1 MTFGFVKDR
10 NAAKARVEHGVA
22 LPRKSSKTPKRQV
35 DKNYIG
41 VTAKIFSVLEYFINQ
56 GAKQQ
61 AISFQEL
68 STNLP
73 FARTTVHR
81 ILYSLE
87 KLGYIEKADSKAYYR
102 LGSKFFELTE
112 PAVHFRRL
120 QSLAKAVMLDLLVRF
135 SETVN
140 LGVLDSGQVA
150 YIEVVQSP
158 SALRI
163 AANPGDR
170 NPVHSTALGKV
181 ILAYLSKEEVESIIE
196 EHPLIRMTPK
206 TITQKAHLLEHLAS
220 VREQGVAFD
229 LVENV
234 DGVVCVAAP
243 VFDKHGRVVAGVS
256 VSGPASRMEAK
267 LSSIREDIR
276 SAGLKI
282 SRMLGPLSLAE
293 ASPVKTAHAADDSSP
308 GC

>member
-1 MTFGFVKDR
+1 MKLR
-10 NAAKARVEHGVA
+10 SQN
-22 LPRKSSKTPKRQV
+22 PKRKQV

-41 VTAKIFSVLEYFINQ
+41 VTAKIFSLLEYFIKE

-61 AISFQEL
+61 AISFQEI
-68 STNLP
+68 SSALP

-87 KLGYIEKADSKAYYR
+87 KLGYVEKADAKAHYR

-120 QSLAKAVMLDLLVRF
+120 QSLAKAVMIDLLVRY

-140 LGVLDSGQVA
+140 LGVLDDGQVA
-150 YIEVVQSP
+150 YVEVLQSP

-181 ILAYLSKEEVESIIE
+181 ILAFLPEGEVESSLE
-196 EHPLIRMTPK
+196 EHPLIKMTPK
-206 TITQKAHLLEHLAS
+206 TITQKAHLIEHLAA

-229 LVENV
+229 LGENV
-234 DGVVCVAAP
+234 EGVVCVAAP
-243 VFDKHGRVVAGVS
+243 IFDQRGRIVAGVS
-256 VSGPASRMEAK
+256 VSGPTSRMESK
-267 LSSIREDIR
+267 LSGIRDDVR

-282 SRMLGPLSLAE
+282 SRMLGPLTATDGTAAKMAHRSVDESLLRL
-293 ASPVKTAHAADDSSP
+293 STSGTNPR
-308 GC
+308 G

>member
-1 MTFGFVKDR
+1 VKKQLR
-10 NAAKARVEHGVA
+10 
-22 LPRKSSKTPKRQV
+22 SPKRKQA

-41 VTAKIFSVLEYFINQ
+41 VTAKIFALLEYFIEQ

-61 AISFQEL
+61 PISFLEI
-68 STNLP
+68 SSALP

-87 KLGYIEKADSKAYYR
+87 KLGYVEKAEVKAHYR
-102 LGSKFFELTE
+102 LGPKFFELTE

-120 QSLAKAVMLDLLVRF
+120 QSVAKAVMMDLLVRY

-140 LGVLDSGQVA
+140 LGVLDEGQVA
-150 YIEVVQSP
+150 YIEVLQSP

-181 ILAYLSKEEVESIIE
+181 ILAYLPDEEVETIIE
-196 EHPLIRMTPK
+196 RHPMIRMTPK
-206 TITQKAHLLEHLAS
+206 TITQKAHFIQHLAS

-229 LVENV
+229 VGENV

-243 VFDKHGRVVAGVS
+243 IFDQHGRVVAGLS
-256 VSGPASRMEAK
+256 LSGPASRMEAK
-267 LSSIREDIR
+267 LSPVRDDVR
-276 SAGLKI
+276 NAGLKV
-282 SRMLGPLSLAE
+282 SRMLGPFSLREEKSGKGLSPAIGESLSPLP
-293 ASPVKTAHAADDSSP
+293 ASGANLH
-308 GC
+308 

>member
-1 MTFGFVKDR
+1 
-10 NAAKARVEHGVA
+10 
-22 LPRKSSKTPKRQV
+22 LPRKLSKAPKRGQV

-41 VTAKIFSVLEYFINQ
+41 VTAKIFSLLEYFIKE

-61 AISFQEL
+61 AISFLEL
-68 STNLP
+68 STALP

-87 KLGYIEKADSKAYYR
+87 KLGYVEKADIKAHYR
-102 LGSKFFELTE
+102 LGPKFFELTE

-120 QSLAKAVMLDLLVRF
+120 QSLAKAVMTDLLVRY

-140 LGVLDSGQVA
+140 LGVLDNGQVA
-150 YIEVVQSP
+150 YIEVLQSP

-163 AANPGDR
+163 AATPGDR

-181 ILAYLSKEEVESIIE
+181 ILAYLPNEEMEAIVER
-196 EHPLIRMTPK
+196 HPLIRMTSK
-206 TITQKAHLLEHLAS
+206 TITQKAHYIEHLAA

-229 LVENV
+229 LGENV
-234 DGVVCVAAP
+234 EGVVCAGAP
-243 VFDKHGRVVAGVS
+243 IFDQHGRVVAGLS
-256 VSGPASRMEAK
+256 VSGPASRMESK
-267 LSSIREDIR
+267 LSSIREDVR
-276 SAGLKI
+276 LASLKI

-293 ASPVKTAHAADDSSP
+293 SSSGKAQATLQTALPAGSPK
-308 GC
+308 

>member
-1 MTFGFVKDR
+1 MPGKPS
-10 NAAKARVEHGVA
+10 K
-22 LPRKSSKTPKRQV
+22 LPNRGQV

-41 VTAKIFSVLEYFINQ
+41 VTAKIFSVLEYFIKE

-68 STNLP
+68 STALP

-87 KLGYIEKADSKAYYR
+87 KLGYVEKADVKAHYR
-102 LGSKFFELTE
+102 LGPKFFELTE

-120 QSLAKAVMLDLLVRF
+120 QSLAKAVMTDLLVRY

-140 LGVLDSGQVA
+140 LGVLDDGQVA
-150 YIEVVQSP
+150 YIDVLQSP

-163 AANPGDR
+163 AATPGDR

-181 ILAYLSKEEVESIIE
+181 ILAYLPNEEVEALVE
-196 EHPLIRMTPK
+196 QNPMIRMTSK
-206 TITQKAHLLEHLAS
+206 TITQKAHYLEHLAA

-229 LVENV
+229 LGENV
-234 DGVVCVAAP
+234 EGVVCVAAP
-243 VFDKHGRVVAGVS
+243 IFDQHGRVVAGLS
-256 VSGPASRMEAK
+256 VSGPASRMESK
-267 LSSIREDIR
+267 LSSIREDVR
-276 SAGLKI
+276 LAGLKI
-282 SRMLGPLSLAE
+282 SRMLGPLSLAKSSSGK
-293 ASPVKTAHAADDSSP
+293 AQAALQTALPAGSPK
-308 GC
+308 

>member
-1 MTFGFVKDR
+1 VTV
-10 NAAKARVEHGVA
+10 
-22 LPRKSSKTPKRQV
+22 PRKSSKTPRRGQV

-41 VTAKIFSVLEYFINQ
+41 VTAKIFSVLEYFIKE

-87 KLGYIEKADSKAYYR
+87 KLGYVEKGDSKAHYR
-102 LGSKFFELTE
+102 LGCRFFELTE

-140 LGVLDSGQVA
+140 LGVLDDGQVA

-163 AANPGDR
+163 AATPGDR

-181 ILAYLSKEEVESIIE
+181 ILAYLPQDEVESILE
-196 EHPLIRMTPK
+196 QYPMIRMTPK
-206 TITQKAHLLEHLAS
+206 TITQKAHYLEHLAS
-220 VREQGVAFD
+220 VREQGIAFD
-229 LVENV
+229 LAENV
-234 DGVVCVAAP
+234 EGVVCVAAP
-243 VFDKHGRVVAGVS
+243 IFDQHGRIVAGLS
-256 VSGPASRMEAK
+256 VSGPASRMESK
-267 LSSIREDIR
+267 LSSIREDVR
-276 SAGLKI
+276 QAGLKI
-282 SRMLGPLSLAE
+282 SRMLGPLSLTE
-293 ASPVKTAHAADDSSP
+293 PSS
-308 GC
+308 GKVTRSSSS

>member
-1 MTFGFVKDR
+1 
-10 NAAKARVEHGVA
+10 
-22 LPRKSSKTPKRQV
+22 LPRKLSKGPKQGQV

-41 VTAKIFSVLEYFINQ
+41 VTAKIFSLLEYFIKE

-68 STNLP
+68 STSLP

-87 KLGYIEKADSKAYYR
+87 KLGYVEKADVKAHYR
-102 LGSKFFELTE
+102 LGPKFFELTE

-120 QSLAKAVMLDLLVRF
+120 QSLAKAVMIDLLVRH

-140 LGVLDSGQVA
+140 LGVLDNGQVA
-150 YIEVVQSP
+150 YIEVLQSP
-158 SALRI
+158 RALRI
-163 AANPGDR
+163 AATPGDR

-181 ILAYLSKEEVESIIE
+181 ILAYLPSEEMESIVE
-196 EHPLIRMTPK
+196 RQPLIRMTPK
-206 TITQKAHLLEHLAS
+206 TITQKAHYLEHLAS

-229 LVENV
+229 LAENV
-234 DGVVCVAAP
+234 EGVVCVAAP
-243 VFDKHGRVVAGVS
+243 IFDHHGRVIAGLS
-256 VSGPASRMEAK
+256 VSGPASRMESK
-267 LSSIREDIR
+267 LSSIRDDVR
-276 SAGLKI
+276 LAGLKI

-293 ASPVKTAHAADDSSP
+293 SSSGKTQTEPQAALPASSP
-308 GC
+308 K

>member
-1 MTFGFVKDR
+1 MTQR
-10 NAAKARVEHGVA
+10 HGAV
-22 LPRKSSKTPKRQV
+22 LPHKLSKVPKRGQV

-41 VTAKIFSVLEYFINQ
+41 VTAKIFSLLEYFIKE

-61 AISFQEL
+61 AIPFQEL
-68 STNLP
+68 STALP

-87 KLGYIEKADSKAYYR
+87 KLGYVEKADVKAHYR
-102 LGSKFFELTE
+102 LGPKFFELTE

-120 QSLAKAVMLDLLVRF
+120 QSLAKAVMTDLLVRY

-140 LGVLDSGQVA
+140 LGVLDNGQVA
-150 YIEVVQSP
+150 YIEVLQSP

-181 ILAYLSKEEVESIIE
+181 ILAYLTKEEVESIME

-206 TITQKAHLLEHLAS
+206 TITQKAHYLGHLAS
-220 VREQGVAFD
+220 VREQGIAFD
-229 LVENV
+229 LAENV
-234 DGVVCVAAP
+234 EGVVCAAAP
-243 VFDKHGRVVAGVS
+243 IFDQHGRVVAGLS
-256 VSGPASRMEAK
+256 VSGPASRMESK
-267 LSSIREDIR
+267 LSSLREDVR
-276 SAGLKI
+276 LAGLKI
-282 SRMLGPLSLAE
+282 SRMLGPLALVEGSSE
-293 ASPVKTAHAADDSSP
+293 KTQTNSQAALPASSP
-308 GC
+308 K